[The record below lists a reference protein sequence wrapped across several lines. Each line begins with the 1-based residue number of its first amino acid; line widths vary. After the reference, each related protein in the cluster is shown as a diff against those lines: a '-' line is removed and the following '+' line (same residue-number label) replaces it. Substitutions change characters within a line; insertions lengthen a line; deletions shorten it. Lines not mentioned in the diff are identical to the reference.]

1 MALGHVV
8 TRGYG
13 TTAGVFDG
21 EIRQIVLRGFFDSTV
36 APVLVD
42 QLANL
47 SFRPNTGTFQIPL
60 EQSWTGETSFSAVSL
75 ATGIT
80 LNTSTGVLTVNTATA
95 STTNGIVVTATNGAG
110 STAGNAFNVKISTAT
125 APPGLSMRGGYNG
138 FRVRF

>member
-1 MALGHVV
+1 VAIGHVV

-13 TTAGVFDG
+13 TGTFDG
-21 EIRQIVLRGFFDSTV
+21 EIRQVVLRGFFDSTV

-47 SFRPNTGTFQIPL
+47 SFRPSTGTFQIPL
-60 EQSWTGETSFSAVSL
+60 EQYWTGETSFSATGL

-95 STTNGIVVTATNGAG
+95 ATTNGIVVTATNGAG
-110 STAGNAFNVKISTAT
+110 STAGNAFSVKISTAST
-125 APPGLSMRGGYNG
+125 PPRFSIGNGSLNG

>member
-1 MALGHVV
+1 MAIGHVV

-13 TTAGVFDG
+13 TGSFDG
-21 EIRQIVLRGFFDSTV
+21 EIRQVALRGFFDSVV

-42 QLANL
+42 QVPGL
-47 SFRPNTGTFQIPL
+47 SFRPNTGSFQIPL
-60 EQSWTGETSFSAVSL
+60 EQYWAGETSFSASGL

-95 STTNGIVVTATNGAG
+95 TTTNGIVVTATNGAG
-110 STAGNAFNVKISTAT
+110 STAGNAFNVKISTAST
-125 APPGLSMRGGYNG
+125 PPRFGIGNSSLVG